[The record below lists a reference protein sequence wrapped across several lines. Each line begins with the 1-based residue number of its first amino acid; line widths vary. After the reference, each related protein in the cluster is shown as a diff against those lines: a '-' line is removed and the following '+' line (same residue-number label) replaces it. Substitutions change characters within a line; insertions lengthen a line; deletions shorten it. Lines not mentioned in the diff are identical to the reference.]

1 VVAIDRVLHY
11 AVEIRHL
18 DRVVKCQ
25 IIKDGRSCVVR
36 RERSC

>member
-11 AVEIRHL
+11 AVEIHHL

-25 IIKDGRSCVVR
+25 IKDGRSCVVR